1 MADVDTQPEDAQ
13 DTAHPGQDMAAT
25 EGVDHSATEDKRPEV
40 DCSLTDQ
47 QTADMAIASHD
58 NVLLVGTIMPRELSF
73 CCIITID
80 SIIVCRAIHRNLS
93 IIQPSFNL
101 KKPNNTM
108 KRIHIFKVS
117 DYLI

>member
-13 DTAHPGQDMAAT
+13 DTAHPGQDMADT
-25 EGVDHSATEDKRPEV
+25 EGVDHSATEDKRPDV

-47 QTADMAIASHD
+47 QTADMTIASHD
-58 NVLLVGTIMPRELSF
+58 NVLLVGTIMPRE

-80 SIIVCRAIHRNLS
+80 TIIVRRAIHRYLF
-93 IIQPSFNL
+93 IIQPSMALYPL
-101 KKPNNTM
+101 KTNSTM
-108 KRIHIFKVS
+108 KTIHNFKVS